1 MIVAVKE
8 VVLEEEQVA
17 VIVIYIYIIY
27 IYIYIV
33 SWDYFAWQCLLTPTS
48 GGSKRHHYT
57 IDTDQVANTCY

>member
-17 VIVIYIYIIY
+17 VIVIYIYN

-33 SWDYFAWQCLLTPTS
+33 SWDYFVWQCLLTPTF